1 MISQFLLPLE
11 ISHWITAH
19 IQPEA
24 TAWVTQSFNNC
35 LHGKHTPTNELWE
48 AWVNGLT
55 MKEIL
60 QNWFTKANGIIITSK
75 RPAANNGSHQNILH
89 ANYPQDRLSEFLGVF
104 CGGRVL
110 LGKPRQTS
118 TPHPFCCQTF
128 EVCGLATEGN
138 VSLFPW
144 FITPTR
150 EEAVCLFINQPGFTK
165 LNFG

>member
-48 AWVNGLT
+48 AWVNGLM

-60 QNWFTKANGIIITSK
+60 QNWFTKANRVIITSK
-75 RPAANNGSHQNILH
+75 RPVTNDGNHQKILR
-89 ANYPQDRLSEFLGVF
+89 ANYPRDRLSDGCSVEEGCCSENLD
-104 CGGRVL
+104 R
-110 LGKPRQTS
+110 PA
-118 TPHPFCCQTF
+118 PHAHSAARLWSLCT
-128 EVCGLATEGN
+128 GN
-138 VSLFPW
+138 WRKREPLPLVYN
-144 FITPTR
+144 TR
-150 EEAVCLFINQPGFTK
+150 EGGGCLSIH
-165 LNFG
+165 